1 MRFSNQGRLREQ
13 VRFLKRQFLQDGEL
27 PFTNVLSNEVVEQA
41 LTAAGAVWKDRVYSP
56 LVTLW
61 VFLEQVLSADHSCR
75 WAVSRLIAYRLSQGQ
90 TPCSAETGAYCLAR
104 KRLPEKLFSHVALK
118 TGQAL
123 DESTPSK
130 WLWKGRPVY
139 MFDGATVMMPDTPE
153 NQEAYPQN
161 PSQKPG
167 LGFPIARI
175 GAIFSLACG
184 AVVDLGIC
192 RYAGKCQGESTLFRT
207 LWDIFRPGDIVL
219 TDSLMCT
226 WTEIALLKQRG
237 VDFIGQLHVTRSA
250 DFRRGKPLG
259 KKDHIVRWPKPT
271 TIRWTDRQTYKSLP
285 DFLEVR
291 ECSIPIQ
298 QPGFRSE
305 TIVVVTTLLDVDQ
318 FSKDDL
324 AEIYFRRWN
333 AELDLRSLKT
343 VMQMEML
350 RCKTPDLVRKE
361 IWTHILAYN
370 LIRTVMAQAAT
381 KHRIHPRSIS
391 FKGTIQTLE
400 AFQQLIAFRGQDD
413 TALRNH
419 IYQHLLDA
427 VATHRVGNRPG
438 RFEPRQIKRRHGKY
452 DLLTKPRREAKLELL
467 QGVKQN

>member
-1 MRFSNQGRLREQ
+1 
-13 VRFLKRQFLQDGEL
+13 
-27 PFTNVLSNEVVEQA
+27 
-41 LTAAGAVWKDRVYSP
+41 
-56 LVTLW
+56 
-61 VFLEQVLSADHSCR
+61 
-75 WAVSRLIAYRLSQGQ
+75 
-90 TPCSAETGAYCLAR
+90 
-104 KRLPEKLFSHVALK
+104 
-118 TGQAL
+118 
-123 DESTPSK
+123 
-130 WLWKGRPVY
+130 
-139 MFDGATVMMPDTPE
+139 MMPDTPE

-192 RYAGKCQGESTLFRT
+192 RYAGKGQGESTLFRT
-207 LWDIFRPGDIVL
+207 LWDIFRPGDVVV
-219 TDSLMCT
+219 TDSLLCT
-226 WTEIALLKQRG
+226 WTEILMLQQRG
-237 VDFIGQLHVTRSA
+237 IDFVAQLHVTRTS
-250 DFRRGKPLG
+250 DFRRVKRLG

-271 TIRWTDRQTYKSLP
+271 RIEWVDQETYKSLP

-291 ECSIPIQ
+291 ECCIPIE

-305 TIVVVTTLLDVDQ
+305 TIVVVTTLVDADEIT
-318 FSKDDL
+318 KDDL
-324 AEIYFRRWN
+324 AEIYFQRWN

-350 RCKTPDLVRKE
+350 RCKTPELVRKE
-361 IWTHILAYN
+361 LWTHILAYN
-370 LIRTVMAQAAT
+370 LIRTVMAQAAA
-381 KHRIHPRSIS
+381 KHSISPRSIS

-400 AFQQLIAFRGQDD
+400 AFQQLIAFKGQEDD
-413 TALRNH
+413 TLRKH

-427 VATHRVGNRPG
+427 VATHRVANRPG

-467 QGVKQN
+467 QGVRHN

>member
-1 MRFSNQGRLREQ
+1 MRFSNQGRLTEQ
-13 VRFLKRQFLQDGEL
+13 VRFLQRQFLQDDEL
-27 PFTNVLSNEVVEQA
+27 PFTNVLSNELVTQA

-75 WAVSRLIAYRLSQGQ
+75 WAVSRLIAYRLSQGEP
-90 TPCSAETGAYCLAR
+90 PCSAETGAYCQAR
-104 KRLPEKLFSHVALK
+104 KRLPEEFFSHVARK
-118 TGQAL
+118 TGQVL
-123 DESTPSK
+123 DANTPSN

-192 RYAGKCQGESTLFRT
+192 RYAGKGQGETSLFRT
-207 LWDIFRPGDIVL
+207 LSDIFRPGDVVL

-226 WTEIALLKQRG
+226 WTEILMLKQRG
-237 VDFIGQLHVTRSA
+237 VDFVAQLHVNRSA
-250 DFRRGKPLG
+250 DFRCGKRLG
-259 KKDHIVRWPKPT
+259 KNDHIVQWSKPS
-271 TIRWTDRQTYKSLP
+271 TIRSVDWQTYKSLP
-285 DFLEVR
+285 EFLTVR
-291 ECSIPIQ
+291 ECRISIE
-298 QPGFRSE
+298 QPGFRSQ
-305 TIVVVTTLLDVDQ
+305 TIVVVTTLLDADEYT
-318 FSKDDL
+318 KDDL
-324 AEIYFRRWN
+324 AGIFFRRWN
-333 AELDLRSLKT
+333 AELDLRCLKT
-343 VMQMEML
+343 VMKMEML
-350 RCKTPDLVRKE
+350 RCKTPELVRKE

-381 KHRIHPRSIS
+381 KHHIDPRSIS

-400 AFQQLIAFRGQDD
+400 AFQHLIAFRGQDD
-413 TALRNH
+413 DVLRNH
-419 IYQHLLDA
+419 IYQHLLEA
-427 VATHRVGNRPG
+427 VATHRVADRPG

-452 DLLTKPRREAKLELL
+452 DLLTKPRHEAKLELL
-467 QGVKQN
+467 KGVKR